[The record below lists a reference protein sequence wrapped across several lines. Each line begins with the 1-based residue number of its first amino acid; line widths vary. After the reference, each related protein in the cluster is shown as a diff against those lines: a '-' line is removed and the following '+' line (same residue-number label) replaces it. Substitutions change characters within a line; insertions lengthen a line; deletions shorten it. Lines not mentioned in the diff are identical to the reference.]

1 MGLPHPN
8 NSKNTK
14 SSTMPRPSLRLLVIV
29 IASCLFMS
37 LATVEAKARLN
48 FFHAVANGPAVDI
61 QLRSKLNTT
70 AHTIFTDLDF
80 TEYTD
85 YYHADGGMYDIR
97 VVAHDNNLDPGA
109 GQAKFRFIHAA

>member
-1 MGLPHPN
+1 
-8 NSKNTK
+8 
-14 SSTMPRPSLRLLVIV
+14 MPRPSLRFLVIV

-37 LATVEAKARLN
+37 LATAEAKARLN

-80 TEYTD
+80 AEYTD
-85 YYHADGGMYDIR
+85 YYHAEGGMYDVR
-97 VVAHDNNLDPGA
+97 VVAHDDTS
-109 GQAKFRFIHAA
+109 KVRFLSSSPRFTSVFTLHHR